1 MATWVG
7 ITPDFVTSSRPSIF
21 RNTHMRA
28 STQVLVIEG
37 LYYQQQL
44 DVVSFK
50 VLHYKNC
57 QCIYTDYIR
66 RLFCLYHSFNV

>member
-1 MATWVG
+1 MVTWVG

-37 LYYQQQL
+37 PYYQQI
-44 DVVSFK
+44 DVVAFK
-50 VLHYKNC
+50 VLHYKELSVYLHRLYSSFVL
-57 QCIYTDYIR
+57 CIPQ
-66 RLFCLYHSFNV
+66 F